1 MVIAYSRQRCFGS
14 GKMQPRTFYNNRSV
28 YLCICVHNTTCYPC
42 GSYCYG
48 SSSGIS
54 FKYLLQ
60 KILFSVGVKQHFQ
73 LFLGRFHLSNP
84 IGDKPDMSAVNCPCV
99 LVEINKIKFN
109 GLIPRGEQTIW
120 LTEG

>member
-1 MVIAYSRQRCFGS
+1 
-14 GKMQPRTFYNNRSV
+14 
-28 YLCICVHNTTCYPC
+28 
-42 GSYCYG
+42 
-48 SSSGIS
+48 
-54 FKYLLQ
+54 
-60 KILFSVGVKQHFQ
+60 LFSVGVKQHFQ